1 MAGRLLTPAFLALAI
16 SELAYFVAVG
26 IMIPT
31 VPLYAS
37 SELHAGPVGV
47 GVAVGAF
54 SVTALV
60 LRPFAGRLSD
70 RWGAGRLMVLGGL
83 LFAVVCA
90 AHLLAANYAILL
102 ALRIALGVGEAVY
115 FVAGMA
121 ALADVAPAERLG
133 EALSYSSLSL
143 YLGIALGPAIGERLV
158 DAGGFPAAW
167 IGAAALG
174 AIACAL
180 ALRIPSEPRLTTD
193 EQAMPLIP
201 RSLVGPGLA
210 FLAGL
215 GGAGGFLAF
224 AALHARDSGMDGA
237 GPILFA
243 YGGLVIACRL
253 IFAKTFDRH
262 PAAALSAFALTTCAA
277 GLALLGL
284 VRVPAG
290 LVGGAAV
297 LALGVTFLT
306 PSFYREMMA
315 RLPASRRGTA
325 AATFSIFVDLGLG
338 LGPVLFGLVARVT
351 ALPFAFLV
359 AAAVALL
366 AAALVARRAA
376 RSGDFQVVRRKRRPS
391 PV

>member
-1 MAGRLLTPAFLALAI
+1 MAGRLLTPAFLALAV

-26 IMIPT
+26 IMIPV

-37 SELHAGPVGV
+37 AELDAGPVGV

-60 LRPFAGRLSD
+60 LRPYAGRLSD
-70 RWGAGRLMVLGGL
+70 RFGAGRLMVLGGL
-83 LFAVVCA
+83 LFAVVAA
-90 AHLLAANYAILL
+90 AHVLAVNYAILL
-102 ALRIALGVGEAVY
+102 ALRVALGVGEAVY
-115 FVAGMA
+115 FVAGIA
-121 ALADVAPAERLG
+121 ALADVAPPDRLG

-158 DAGGFPAAW
+158 DVGGFPAAW
-167 IGAAALG
+167 FGAAVLAAL
-174 AIACAL
+174 ACGL
-180 ALRIPSEPRLTTD
+180 ALRIPSEARAPDATAL
-193 EQAMPLIP
+193 PLIP
-201 RSLVGPGLA
+201 RTLIAPGLA

-215 GGAGGFLAF
+215 AGAAGFLGF
-224 AALHARDSGMDGA
+224 AALHARDIGMEGA
-237 GPILFA
+237 GTVLFT
-243 YGGLVIACRL
+243 YGGLVIVCRL
-253 IFAKTFDRH
+253 LFARTFDRH
-262 PAAALSAFALTTCAA
+262 PAAALSAFALTVCAA

-315 RLPASRRGTA
+315 RLPANRRGAA

-338 LGPVLFGLVARVT
+338 LGPVMFGVVARVT
-351 ALPFAFLV
+351 TLPVAFLV
-359 AAAVALL
+359 AATVVLL

-376 RSGDFQVVRRKRRPS
+376 RSGELQVVRRKRRPS